1 MKPRI
6 AVLAA
11 LFTVTAALSA
21 GADPQLV
28 NLAMPDAQVMAGV
41 NVEQAKT
48 TPFGQYVLSQ
58 VQPNDSH
65 IQKLIDL
72 TGFDPR
78 RDVRELLVASPG
90 TGDHKTGLALARGSF
105 DITRIAAAATDNKA
119 TVEQYRGATLI
130 TDPKGNGSFAFP
142 DNTLVLAGPTAVVK
156 AALDRRGNTSSS
168 ISAALATKVNQLSTT
183 QDAWFVSLVPPST
196 LKGNEPTPN
205 VPGVTNQE
213 AFQKVEQFSGGV
225 KFGSNVVVNLEALAQ
240 TAQDAASLA
249 GVVQFL
255 VNLALSQSGG
265 NPAAATL
272 AKSLTVSA
280 QGQSVKIG
288 LSIPND
294 QFENL
299 VKPKRVVRREPK
311 KV

>member
-1 MKPRI
+1 MTPRI

-28 NLAMPDAQVMAGV
+28 SLAMPDAQVMAGV

-58 VQPNDSH
+58 VQPNDPH
-65 IQKLIDL
+65 LQEVIDL

-90 TGDHKTGLALARGSF
+90 TGDHKSGLAVARGSF
-105 DITRIAAAATDNKA
+105 DIAKIVAAAKDKKA
-119 TVEQYRGATLI
+119 IVEQYRGVTVI
-130 TDPKGNGSFAFP
+130 SDPKQNGSFAFP
-142 DNTLVLAGPTAVVK
+142 DTTLVIAGPSAIVK
-156 AALDRRGNTSSS
+156 AALDRRGSTASS
-168 ISAALATKVNQLSTT
+168 ISPALAAKVNELSTT

-196 LKGNEPTPN
+196 LKGNGPTPN

-225 KFGSNVVVNLEALAQ
+225 KFGSNVVVSLEALAQ

-255 VNLALSQSGG
+255 ANLALSQSNG
-265 NPAAATL
+265 NPTAATL
-272 AKSLTVSA
+272 AKSLTVNA